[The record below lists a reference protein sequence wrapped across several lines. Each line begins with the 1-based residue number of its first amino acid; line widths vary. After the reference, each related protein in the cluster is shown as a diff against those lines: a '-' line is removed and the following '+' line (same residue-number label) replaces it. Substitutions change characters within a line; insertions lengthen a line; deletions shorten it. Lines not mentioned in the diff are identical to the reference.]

1 MNKHSFFTD
10 KLPQARRSNLGE
22 VLTKIPFRAIIM
34 IEKVLG
40 GFSVMRKIK
49 MAIVSMLVVFT
60 VLFCLVGCGQT
71 GKYVATAYKAGS
83 LTLDLTDSTSYVELK
98 GGDEAVV
105 SIDLVVGKLEGTGTW
120 AKGEEKNTVVV
131 TVEGIEYTAT
141 VEDGKMTMNI
151 FGTSL
156 IFTKE

>member
-1 MNKHSFFTD
+1 
-10 KLPQARRSNLGE
+10 
-22 VLTKIPFRAIIM
+22 
-34 IEKVLG
+34 
-40 GFSVMRKIK
+40 MRKIK
-49 MAIVSMLVVFT
+49 MAIVSMLVVLT
-60 VLFCLVGCGQT
+60 ALFCLVGCGQT
-71 GKYVATAYKAGS
+71 GKYVATAYKAGG

-98 GGDEAVV
+98 GDDEAVV

-120 AKGEEKNTVVV
+120 TKGEEKNTVVV
-131 TVEGIEYTAT
+131 TVEGVEYTAT

>member
-1 MNKHSFFTD
+1 MKKVYPCASAQGIVFAESVDKFKHLRYNNGTRNFWRSF
-10 KLPQARRSNLGE
+10 N
-22 VLTKIPFRAIIM
+22 
-34 IEKVLG
+34 
-40 GFSVMRKIK
+40 MRKMK
-49 MAIVSMLVVFT
+49 TAIVSMLAALMA
-60 VLFCLVGCGQT
+60 LFCLVGCGTT
-71 GKYVATAYKAGS
+71 GKYIATAYKAGPI
-83 LTLDLTDSTSYVELK
+83 TMDLTDSDSYVELK

-120 AKGEEKNTVVV
+120 TKGEEKNTVVV

-141 VEDGKMTMNI
+141 IEDGKMTMNI